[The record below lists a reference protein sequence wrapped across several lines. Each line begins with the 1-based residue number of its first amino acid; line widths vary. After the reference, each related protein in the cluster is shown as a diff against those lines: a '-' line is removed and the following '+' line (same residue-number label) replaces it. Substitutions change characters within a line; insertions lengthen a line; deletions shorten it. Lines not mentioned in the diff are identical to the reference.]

1 MSIIMDRRS
10 TRQFTDEAVS
20 TDILADLI
28 EAGLAAPSSKNLR
41 PYKFTVVDDVE
52 LIASFTE
59 VAPNWKLLSR
69 VKQFII
75 VFGDLKKDERE
86 AQMIMATS
94 AATQN
99 ILLRCEEL
107 GLGAVWIGCY
117 PDESRVNFIRE
128 VFELPQHI
136 VPVSIVALGHKVVE

>member
-1 MSIIMDRRS
+1 MSIIMNRRS